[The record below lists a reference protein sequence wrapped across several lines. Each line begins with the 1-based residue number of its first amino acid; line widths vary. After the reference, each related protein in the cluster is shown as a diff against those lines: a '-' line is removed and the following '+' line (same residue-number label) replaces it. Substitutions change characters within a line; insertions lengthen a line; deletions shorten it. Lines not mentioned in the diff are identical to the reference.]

1 MLITGC
7 ELFLFLLQSWSS
19 LHLHINSTKTT
30 IFSFLRLR
38 LPILILCIPSRS
50 HFDWKFRNSL
60 IMSSSLMFLL
70 YKLKGENKS
79 KLRSWDH
86 GDSLSCRLVNSSGNF
101 QTKSMPDGIVVF
113 CVFLFSAYALCYQ
126 EGKVQHWNTEE
137 KCQASQSSC
146 FILKQKKFPLNSKAL
161 NHSLSEYLSNS
172 YCKLLSTEA
181 RKAI

>member
-19 LHLHINSTKTT
+19 LHLHINSTKTN
-30 IFSFLRLR
+30 IFSFLR
-38 LPILILCIPSRS
+38 LPILILCILLSS

-79 KLRSWDH
+79 KSRSWDH

-101 QTKSMPDGIVVF
+101 QTKSMPDGIVVC

-161 NHSLSEYLSNS
+161 NDSLSEYLSSS